1 MNGAVMKNKLAVTFC
16 FLFLI
21 SFIICNFL
29 EDGLLDKEIHASMNG
44 ETFCLS
50 NEENKNFFRKPLKV
64 KTVYSY
70 NDVGDKII
78 YKNKKDYIINYQLG
92 LIKRAQ
98 NSRIPNYAY
107 HKVNYLE
114 NNKFEFVSEP
124 RNPELNVKYQI
135 HVDYIY
141 IPDANETREIQ
152 NDSKY
157 LSQKNIN
164 KILNDKHINIALI
177 EDSISCGAQTTA
189 QYYFDNQISNT
200 FLDI

>member
-1 MNGAVMKNKLAVTFC
+1 MTKELVVAFC

-21 SFIICNFL
+21 SFIICNFVGN
-29 EDGLLDKEIHASMNG
+29 ELLHKEIHASMNG
-44 ETFCLS
+44 ETFCLF
-50 NEENKNFFRKPLKV
+50 NEENKEFFRKPIEV

-92 LIKRAQ
+92 LIKRAPD
-98 NSRIPNYAY
+98 SRIPDYAN

-114 NNKFEFVSEP
+114 NYKFEFISEP

-135 HVDYIY
+135 HVDYTY
-141 IPDANETREIQ
+141 TPDANETREIK

-157 LSQKNIN
+157 LSKKNIN
-164 KILNDKHINIALI
+164 KILNDKHIHIALI
-177 EDSISCGAQTTA
+177 GDRISCGAQTTA
-189 QYYFDNQISNT
+189 QYYFND
-200 FLDI
+200 

>member
-1 MNGAVMKNKLAVTFC
+1 MRNKLVVIFC
-16 FLFLI
+16 FLFFLI

-29 EDGLLDKEIHASMNG
+29 ESGLLDKEIYASMNG
-44 ETFCLS
+44 ETFCLY
-50 NEENKNFFRKPLKV
+50 NEETKKFFRKPIEV

-70 NDVGDKII
+70 NDVGDKIF
-78 YKNKKDYIINYQLG
+78 YKNKKDYIINYQSG
-92 LIKRAQ
+92 LIKRAK
-98 NSRIPNYAY
+98 NSKIPNYAN
-107 HKVNYLE
+107 HKVNYLG

-135 HVDYIY
+135 HVDYTY
-141 IPDANETREIQ
+141 IPDVNEIKGIP

-157 LSQKNIN
+157 LSRKNIN

-177 EDSISCGAQTTA
+177 GDSISCGAQTTA
-189 QYYFDNQISNT
+189 QYYYNDQISNT